1 MAAANMV
8 TLGPEVEAAEAEVG
22 VGTLDTKTGVEVG
35 VGTLDTEMGIEV
47 GVGTLG
53 NTAPQV
59 EANGRER
66 LLRADGKTIVECRA
80 LGILVLDLLL
90 TQHLGFNR
98 LLLPLQILMGVKR

>member
-1 MAAANMV
+1 MAAADTV
-8 TLGPEVEAAEAEVG
+8 TLGPEAGAAGA
-22 VGTLDTKTGVEVG
+22 
-35 VGTLDTEMGIEV
+35 EV

-66 LLRADGKTIVECRA
+66 ILRADGDDIIECRV
-80 LGILVLDLLL
+80 LGIKVLE
-90 TQHLGFNR
+90 HLGFNR

>member
-8 TLGPEVEAAEAEVG
+8 TLGPEAEAAEA
-22 VGTLDTKTGVEVG
+22 
-35 VGTLDTEMGIEV
+35 EV

-66 LLRADGKTIVECRA
+66 ILRADGDDIIGCRA
-80 LGILVLDLLL
+80 LGIKVME
-90 TQHLGFNR
+90 HLGFNR

>member
-1 MAAANMV
+1 MGRLMAAADMV
-8 TLGPEVEAAEAEVG
+8 TLGPEAEAAEVAVG
-22 VGTLDTKTGVEVG
+22 VGTLDTK
-35 VGTLDTEMGIEV
+35 MGIEV

-66 LLRADGKTIVECRA
+66 ILRADGDDIIGCRA
-80 LGILVLDLLL
+80 LGIKVMD
-90 TQHLGFNR
+90 HLGFNR